1 MKEIFVTSDP
11 TTSKATLNVISSQAS
26 ACGATPYAAP
36 VGPMIGQSGQAPA
49 HASRSA
55 RQAQERG
62 LLTSGTY
69 GPPSTTSST
78 SAALQSSLES
88 KLRTLATG
96 SILYRLTWKHK
107 ATPSGRRFCLLRAS
121 AARISDPEIIGWPTC
136 RTVTGGAESAERK
149 QELGRTASG
158 SGDLQAALA
167 GWPTPVTNDDNK
179 SVEAHLAMK
188 KRMGERDGTGSN
200 RTAITSL
207 QVMAQIA
214 DWPTPNT
221 MTGGQTSRGGTRKRE
236 LLMGG
241 IVRGLAEMD
250 QPMRLCS
257 DGTLL
262 TGCSAG
268 MESGGRLN
276 PAHSRWLMRLPP
288 EWDACAPTETPST
301 LKRRRNSSKL

>member
-1 MKEIFVTSDP
+1 M
-11 TTSKATLNVISSQAS
+11 ATV
-26 ACGATPYAAP
+26 
-36 VGPMIGQSGQAPA
+36 
-49 HASRSA
+49 
-55 RQAQERG
+55 
-62 LLTSGTY
+62 
-69 GPPSTTSST
+69 
-78 SAALQSSLES
+78 
-88 KLRTLATG
+88 
-96 SILYRLTWKHK
+96 
-107 ATPSGRRFCLLRAS
+107 
-121 AARISDPEIIGWPTC
+121 
-136 RTVTGGAESAERK
+136 AED
-149 QELGRTASG
+149 GRTRL
-158 SGDLQAALA
+158 DQLPRQAALA

-221 MTGGQTSRGGTRKRE
+221 MTGGQTSRGGTRKGE

-241 IVRGLAEMD
+241 IVRGFAEMD

-276 PAHSRWLMRLPP
+276 PAHPRWLIRLPP

-301 LKRRRNSSKL
+301 LKRRQISSKQ